1 MIGCHLERQ
10 LLAAITII
18 LIGSLYIGIISGVF
32 CGQAKAGTETGEF
45 CPTCPDWTNLEGWLA
60 QRDAYEQAQMN
71 GLQNGNSNKNA
82 NVNPAEVS
90 ILNYPVPGLIT
101 YPQALGKSSFAMID
115 VRDPGDY
122 EAAHL
127 VGARN
132 LYWKSTQSNGSLDS
146 QLMVQALRRLGV
158 NNSDSILIY
167 GDTYDGPSYI
177 FWALRYLGHER
188 LSVLAGGISDAL
200 AAGLVPDTFVPTFPQ
215 SNYSINIQPS
225 LLVNED
231 SLPQWLNGAGLKIL
245 DARDF
250 SDYGRSRLT
259 NKSMPF
265 DAEKL
270 YDDNLRIKDARTLD
284 DLLTRRDLDR
294 NKTVLVYGTPGA
306 YSLFYGLTLMGHN
319 ATLIDGNWWSKTNWV
334 VKNVK

>member
-1 MIGCHLERQ
+1 
-10 LLAAITII
+10 
-18 LIGSLYIGIISGVF
+18 
-32 CGQAKAGTETGEF
+32 
-45 CPTCPDWTNLEGWLA
+45 EGWLA

-71 GLQNGNSNKNA
+71 GLQNRNTHE
-82 NVNPAEVS
+82 NVDSKPTEVS
-90 ILNYPVPGLIT
+90 IKDYPVPGLIA
-101 YPQALGKSSFAMID
+101 YPKALGSSGYAIID
-115 VRDPGDY
+115 VRDPDDY
-122 EAAHL
+122 KAAHL
-127 VGARN
+127 AGARN

-167 GDTYDGPSYI
+167 GDTYEGPSYI

-188 LSVLAGGISDAL
+188 LSILAGGIHDAL
-200 AAGLVPDTFVPTFPQ
+200 AAGLVPDTIVPTFPQ

-231 SLPQWLNGAGLKIL
+231 NLPQWSSGSGLKIL

-284 DLLTRRDLDR
+284 DLLTRRDLDS
-294 NKTVLVYGTPGA
+294 NKTVLVYGTPDA
-306 YSLFYGLTLMGHN
+306 YSLFYGLTLMGYN
-319 ATLIDGNWWSKTNWV
+319 ATLIEGDWWSKTNWV